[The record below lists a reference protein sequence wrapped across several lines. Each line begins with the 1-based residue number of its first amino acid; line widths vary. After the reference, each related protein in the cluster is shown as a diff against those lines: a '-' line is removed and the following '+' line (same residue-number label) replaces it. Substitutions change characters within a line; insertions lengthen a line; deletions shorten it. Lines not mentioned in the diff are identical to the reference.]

1 MTAPFVPADVDLR
14 GLPWMRLDTQ
24 RLLDSDMFALST
36 GDEFKFAVALWCK
49 SWSQTPAASLPND
62 DRILAH
68 LSGAGARWKKVKA
81 MALRGWIL
89 CDDGRLYHP
98 VVAEMALQAW
108 DERLAF
114 QERQE
119 NRQTREERFRQ
130 EHKELRERLRGYG
143 VRMSWNAPIA
153 ELRQRLALIEGQSGG
168 APVTGSVTGVV
179 GTTTD
184 QQHLRRD
191 NDAPPTAKTGWDGTG
206 WDGNLQGSVG
216 SSVQEPGTEVLGE
229 GFPAR
234 TPTHVEAAVAMRR
247 AGVLDAHG
255 EYAPLHAFLAEGGR
269 IDALAEI
276 AAHAAKNGQGRM
288 AYVVAKAR
296 GQLSDAK
303 RVPRASTKAGQQA
316 ALEQSNLEAASSW
329 AANSEEIHAAQ

>member
-1 MTAPFVPADVDLR
+1 MTAPFVSADVDLR

-108 DERLAF
+108 EERLAY

-119 NRQTREERFRQ
+119 GRQSREERFRQ
-130 EHKELRERLRGYG
+130 EHKELRERLRGHG
-143 VRMSWNAPIA
+143 LRMAWNAPIA
-153 ELRQRLALIEGQSGG
+153 ELRQRLAMIEGASSGG
-168 APVTGSVTGVV
+168 HVTDSVTGVV

-184 QQHLRRD
+184 QQHQQRD
-191 NDAPPTAKTGWDGTG
+191 NDAPPTAKTGRDGTG
-206 WDGNLQGSVG
+206 WDGNLQSSVG
-216 SSVQEPGTEVLGE
+216 SSVQEPGTEAVGE
-229 GFPAR
+229 GFPAH
-234 TPTHVEAAVAMRR
+234 TPAHVAAAVAMRR
-247 AGVLDAHG
+247 AGVSDAHG
-255 EYAPLHAFLAEGGR
+255 EFAPLHAFLAEGGR
-269 IDALAEI
+269 IDALSVI
-276 AAHAAKNGQGRM
+276 AAQAVKDGQGRM

-296 GQLSDAK
+296 GQLQDTK
-303 RVPRASTKAGQQA
+303 RQTGRQVAIESNNHQVA
-316 ALEQSNLEAASSW
+316 ADW
-329 AANSEEIHAAQ
+329 AAQTSVEEVHAAE

>member
-1 MTAPFVPADVDLR
+1 MKAPFVPADVDLR

-98 VVAEMALQAW
+98 VVAEMAMQAW
-108 DERLAF
+108 E
-114 QERQE
+114 ERQDFRS
-119 NRQTREERFRQ
+119 RQEAAADRKRREREERA
-130 EHKELRERLRGYG
+130 RLFAILKACGHAAA
-143 VRMSWNAPIA
+143 WNTSTA
-153 ELRQRLALIEGQSGG
+153 ELRDMARQVTDLSR
-168 APVTGSVTGVV
+168 VTGGDTSLGQA
-179 GTTTD
+179 GAG
-184 QQHLRRD
+184 H
-191 NDAPPTAKTGWDGTG
+191 APDTAKKGWDGTG

-276 AAHAAKNGQGRM
+276 AAQAAKNGQGRM

-329 AANSEEIHAAQ
+329 AANAEEVHAAQ